1 MISEIVD
8 IKGEV
13 ELDKESGGACETQ
26 TGIDPSIQMD
36 CYKGIRDIFSEWD
49 SDEGVSGDP
58 QSRGSYR
65 ERHSEGKRLETGSER
80 EGK

>member
-26 TGIDPSIQMD
+26 TGIDTHVYTWIVTKVLGIFFQNGIAT
-36 CYKGIRDIFSEWD
+36 KGLAEILKA
-49 SDEGVSGDP
+49 EGLI
-58 QSRGSYR
+58 
-65 ERHSEGKRLETGSER
+65 GKDTVK
-80 EGK
+80 GKD